1 MAQYLVKRLLIMLVT
16 LFGICV
22 VSFLLA
28 TIAPGDPA
36 ALKVAKGGRRQGNT
50 LDELTIKKN
59 REMYNL
65 DLPRFVNP
73 KPLTRRTTAEKALGE
88 LKSRREAERKDAS
101 AKLGSIGTA
110 GLDVL
115 IAALPAWVAEAK
127 SAAQARTAALDALAA
142 APEADLPARLSEL
155 AKRWPENA
163 PPLLVVDGKVPG
175 PAARVQAW
183 QRQRA
188 GFVAKAEEPARL
200 LLEALSVVVPKEQG
214 GPAVD
219 PAKAPL
225 DEAAAAWAAWWQAN
239 AAGYGPDQAAAAARA
254 WLDASDATAPVGT
267 DSPPLAALLRVGT
280 RAAPPLM
287 DAMTSAP
294 RGSPRE
300 RRAAYALAQ
309 VCKKPWDLWTSDEER
324 AKFEKEWA
332 DKKAALDEQRQA
344 HVEAL
349 AAWKKLRED
358 PVAWEKAVA
367 DAAAKQQPPPDEPR
381 GMSAEAHVREVAEL
395 GTQQAYVAR
404 AEAEEFGLHRYR
416 WADWWYRAEEQYA
429 DFSAG
434 RQAARTFSQ
443 TQFGRWIVRFV
454 RFDFGESYKY
464 KRPVKD
470 LLLERLQPTLVL
482 NGSSLALAFLIAV
495 PIGIYSAVRRGTLRD
510 RITTTTLFLLYS
522 LPSFWAASMFIW
534 LLTGK
539 DKLPAFFFKS
549 QEYDTLTDWGQLV
562 DIAKHCVLPILAL
575 TYAEVAYTSRQMR
588 TGMLDVIRQDY
599 IRTARAKGLPERTVI
614 WKHAVRNG
622 LIPVL
627 TLLGTTLSAAFTGSV
642 IIETIFS
649 IDGIGKLAFEA
660 IDNRDYP
667 VIMAELVIAS
677 FLTLAGYLISDLAY
691 AVVDPRIEFR

>member
-1 MAQYLVKRLLIMLVT
+1 MARYLVKRLLIMLVT

-22 VSFLLA
+22 ISFLLA
-28 TIAPGDPA
+28 TSAPGDPA

-65 DLPRFVNP
+65 DLPKFLNTA
-73 KPLTRRTTAEKALGE
+73 PLSRRTTTAKALAE
-88 LKSRREAERKDAS
+88 LKSRREAERKDTL

-110 GLDVL
+110 GLEVL
-115 IAALPAWVAEAK
+115 LEAVPGWTTEAKAEAQRR
-127 SAAQARTAALDALAA
+127 AAALDALAA
-142 APEADLPARLSEL
+142 APEAELPDRLADL
-155 AKRWPENA
+155 AKRWPETA
-163 PPLLVVDGKVPG
+163 PPLQVVEGKVPG
-175 PAARVQAW
+175 PADRVRAW
-183 QRQRA
+183 LRQRA
-188 GFVAKAEEPARL
+188 PFLAQAEQPARL
-200 LLEALSVVVPKEQG
+200 LLEALSVIVPKDQG

-239 AAGYGPDQAAAAARA
+239 GGRYGAAEAAAAARA
-254 WLDASDATAPVGT
+254 WLDAGEATAPVGT
-267 DSPPLAALLRVGT
+267 DSAPLAALQRVGT
-280 RAAPPLM
+280 RAAPALM
-287 DAMTSAP
+287 EAMTAAP
-294 RGSPRE
+294 NGSPRE

-309 VCKKPWDLWTSDEER
+309 VCKKPWDLWTSSEER
-324 AKFEKEWA
+324 AKFAKDWA
-332 DKKAALDEQRQA
+332 DRRAALDEQKAA
-344 HVEAL
+344 HEAEL
-349 AAWKKLRED
+349 
-358 PVAWEKAVA
+358 VAWTAAVGSA
-367 DAAAKQQPPPDEPR
+367 TQKGEPPPERPR
-381 GMSAEAHVREVAEL
+381 GMGPEAHAREVAAL
-395 GTQQAYVAR
+395 GAEQAYVER
-404 AEAEEFGLHRYR
+404 TERQEFSLHRYR

-429 DFSAG
+429 DFSQG
-434 RQAARTFSQ
+434 RQAARAFSQ
-443 TQFGRWIVRFV
+443 TQFGRWMLRFV

-470 LLLERLQPTLVL
+470 LLLERVQPTLVL
-482 NGSSLALAFLIAV
+482 NGTSLALAFLIAV
-495 PIGIYSAVRRGTLRD
+495 PIGIFSAVRRGTLRD
-510 RITTTTLFLLYS
+510 RVTTTTLFLLYS

-534 LLTGK
+534 LLTSK
-539 DKLPAFFFKS
+539 DGLPAFFFKS
-549 QEYDTLTDWGQLV
+549 QDHDTLSNWGQLV
-562 DIAKHCVLPILAL
+562 DIAKHCVLPIIAL

-660 IDNRDYP
+660 IENRDYP
-667 VIMAELVIAS
+667 LIMAELVIAS
-677 FLTLAGYLISDLAY
+677 FLTLAGYLISDITY